1 MTSYKYRKKM
11 LRIYTILLFNL
22 LIFSKLWAQ
31 PKADRTFLWD
41 QGNSPLGYWIKGIN
55 CGDPNAPGGENNTK
69 GVKITFGSTKQQRF
83 SNSPSV
89 ELFTNANIQETCGS
103 NKTAERAELFAES
116 AYRTM
121 GAKEGATVWLG
132 WSDKWTDI
140 DESHTATVLQFRSRC
155 GGGNPAIELMM
166 SPNRKLQIR
175 SSSRRGNIDIVQIKE
190 DVWYDFV
197 AEIKYS
203 KGTNGYLKVWAFEAG
218 SNQNPNYTYN
228 STPTASISNI
238 YTMYSGDDCP
248 HLRWGIYRHESADKA
263 PSQINSAD
271 RYMVRYIGPVRMKVG
286 NNLGKNGFDAVKARN
301 IGGESEPPIDRS
313 TPSSCSNTS
322 NLAFNKQTNQST
334 IYARGTSNKA
344 VDTFKD
350 TDKGAWVD
358 NGVTHTQEE
367 RNPWWEVDLGAV
379 YTISQIRYTG
389 RTENCCKNRAR
400 NAHIMVSQQKF
411 KSNDL
416 RTNLSNSDIWKT
428 FKADAPSP
436 THTINTG
443 NIRGRYVRIQLES
456 SESLSLADVQVI
468 GGCESINQDS
478 DDSDDS
484 DSSDDSGDSGGSD
497 DSTSDSSDCSNPA
510 NLAFQKSARQ
520 SSQYGNGSA
529 ERAVDADESTN
540 KGPWANGGVTHTQNQ
555 QDPWWEVDLGAVYDI
570 SRIQYSGR
578 TDCCKDRMENTYVF
592 VSKEPFTTNSLS
604 SNRSNSNIWNRF
616 NSDYPDPTISF
627 NTGGI
632 QGRYVRIQIQ
642 GNQALSLADV
652 KVFGCNSDNEDPP
665 SEEPTDCAS
674 APNLALQKAARQA
687 STYGKGT
694 ADKAVDADAST
705 NKGPWA
711 GTGGVTHT
719 QRQQDPWWEVDLG
732 AIYNLSKIQYTGRT
746 DCCKERLENTYVFVS
761 KTPFTT
767 NSLSSNRSNS
777 DIWHKFN
784 SNFPDPTISFNTGE
798 IQGRYVRIQIQG
810 NQSLSLADVKVFG
823 CSALSESLGSTHTE
837 DTRGFQASQ
846 SEISPDVDESSK
858 IWPNVAN
865 RTLYLKVSDHTQ
877 FQLTDLNGLIYKSR
891 MLTSGKQQ
899 IDLSDVPEGV
909 YIAITDSGKEKLYRK
924 IIVQH

>member
-1 MTSYKYRKKM
+1 MTSYKYLKQM
-11 LRIYTILLFNL
+11 LRICLLILYSS
-22 LIFSKLWAQ
+22 LIFSKLSAQ
-31 PKADRTFLWD
+31 TKADRTFLWD
-41 QGNSPLGYWIKGIN
+41 RGNSPLGYWLKGIN

-89 ELFTNANIQETCGS
+89 ELFTNANIQETCGP

-140 DESHTATVLQFRSRC
+140 DESHTSTVLQFRSRC

-203 KGTNGYLKVWAFEAG
+203 KSNNGYLKVWAIEAG
-218 SNQNPNYTYN
+218 NNQNPNHVYS
-228 STPTASISNI
+228 STPTAAITNI
-238 YTMYSGDDCP
+238 YTMYSEDDCP
-248 HLRWGIYRHESADKA
+248 HLRWGIYRHESADKS

-271 RYMVRYIGPVRMKVG
+271 RYMVRYIGPIRMKVG
-286 NNLGKNGFDAVKARN
+286 NNLGKNGFDAVKPRN
-301 IGGESEPPIDRS
+301 INGETEPAIDRS
-313 TPSSCSNTS
+313 TPSACSNTS

-344 VDTFKD
+344 VDSYKN

-379 YTISQIRYTG
+379 YTISQIKYTG

-411 KSNDL
+411 TSNDL
-416 RTNLSNSDIWKT
+416 NTNLSNSDIWKT

-443 NIRGRYVRIQLES
+443 TIRGRYVRIQLES
-456 SESLSLADVQVI
+456 FESLSLADVQVI
-468 GGCESINQDS
+468 GGCASENQNS
-478 DDSDDS
+478 DPEPPEEPADPAPP
-484 DSSDDSGDSGGSD
+484 
-497 DSTSDSSDCSNPA
+497 TEPTDCSSPA

-520 SSQYGNGSA
+520 SSQYGKGSA
-529 ERAVDADESTN
+529 DRAVDADESTN
-540 KGPWANGGVTHTQNQ
+540 KGPWENGGVTHTQNQ

-592 VSKEPFTTNSLS
+592 VSKEPFSNNSLS
-604 SNRSNSNIWNRF
+604 SNRSNTNIWHRLNPNF
-616 NSDYPDPTISF
+616 PDPTIGF
-627 NTGGI
+627 NTGNIQGRYVRIQIQGKQALSLADVQVFGCTSGGQDPPPAPEEPVDCASAPNIALQKTAQQSSTYGKGTADKAVDTDASTNKGPWASSGAITHTQRQQDPWWEVDLGAVYTLSKIQYTGRTDCCKERLENTYVFVSRTPFSTSSLSSNRSNSAIWHRLNSNFPNPTISFHTGDI

-652 KVFGCNSDNEDPP
+652 KVFGCSAVNEGLGTTQT
-665 SEEPTDCAS
+665 EE
-674 APNLALQKAARQA
+674 
-687 STYGKGT
+687 
-694 ADKAVDADAST
+694 
-705 NKGPWA
+705 
-711 GTGGVTHT
+711 
-719 QRQQDPWWEVDLG
+719 
-732 AIYNLSKIQYTGRT
+732 I
-746 DCCKERLENTYVFVS
+746 
-761 KTPFTT
+761 
-767 NSLSSNRSNS
+767 SSFQPATS
-777 DIWHKFN
+777 DI
-784 SNFPDPTISFNTGE
+784 
-798 IQGRYVRIQIQG
+798 
-810 NQSLSLADVKVFG
+810 
-823 CSALSESLGSTHTE
+823 SAELSE
-837 DTRGFQASQ
+837 A
-846 SEISPDVDESSK
+846 VK
-858 IWPNVAN
+858 IFPNVAN
-865 RTLYLKVSDHTQ
+865 RTLYLEVSEPIRV
-877 FQLTDLNGLIYKSR
+877 QLTDLNGLTYKSTS
-891 MLTSGKQQ
+891 LASGKQQ
-899 IDLSDVPEGV
+899 IDLSDVPNGV
-909 YIAITDSGKEKLYRK
+909 YVVIEDSGTQKLYHK